1 MSVKVVMPQVGE
13 SVVEGTIDR
22 WLKQEGDRVEKYESL
37 VEIITDKVNTEIP
50 APAAGVLSKITAPSG
65 TIVAVGQEI
74 AVIEGEEAVSAFEEE
89 APAEAVEAALAP
101 AMEAAPS
108 AKKVEVRGEERVRAS
123 PAVRRLAQEHNL
135 DISLIRGTGMGGR
148 VTKEDVLNYVAQR
161 DGGRAAV
168 AQPEARPE
176 AGADEEIVELTPI
189 RRIIAENMVRSFT
202 TIPHAWGMVE
212 VDITNLVKWRNAI
225 KEEFVRKE
233 GVELSYVAFITKA
246 VAESL
251 KEFPILNSSW
261 RDGKIVIKKR
271 LNIGVAVAAP
281 EGLIVPVIHDADAKS
296 IAGLSKEMSRLTAKA
311 REGKLAIEDVQGGT
325 FTVNNAGTFG
335 TLVGWSIISPPQA
348 AILNSGSIVKRP
360 MVIDDA
366 IAIRHVMDV
375 SISFDHRVMDGAP
388 ASGFLLSVKNRLE
401 SFGPDT
407 PIY

>member
-202 TIPHAWGMVE
+202 TIP
-212 VDITNLVKWRNAI
+212 
-225 KEEFVRKE
+225 
-233 GVELSYVAFITKA
+233 
-246 VAESL
+246 
-251 KEFPILNSSW
+251 
-261 RDGKIVIKKR
+261 
-271 LNIGVAVAAP
+271 
-281 EGLIVPVIHDADAKS
+281 
-296 IAGLSKEMSRLTAKA
+296 
-311 REGKLAIEDVQGGT
+311 
-325 FTVNNAGTFG
+325 
-335 TLVGWSIISPPQA
+335 
-348 AILNSGSIVKRP
+348 
-360 MVIDDA
+360 
-366 IAIRHVMDV
+366 
-375 SISFDHRVMDGAP
+375 
-388 ASGFLLSVKNRLE
+388 
-401 SFGPDT
+401 
-407 PIY
+407 